1 MMTRNN
7 GLFEGLKMPCV
18 MEDVYNTLYNTKTE
32 RKNLLINEAFSFSI
46 MLKNVENAVKSR
58 VHTIICITGME

>member
-46 MLKNVENAVKSR
+46 MLKNVENAV
-58 VHTIICITGME
+58 

>member
-18 MEDVYNTLYNTKTE
+18 TERVHNTLYNTKTE
-32 RKNLLINEAFSFSI
+32 RKNLLINEAFSFSM

-58 VHTIICITGME
+58 VATIICITGME